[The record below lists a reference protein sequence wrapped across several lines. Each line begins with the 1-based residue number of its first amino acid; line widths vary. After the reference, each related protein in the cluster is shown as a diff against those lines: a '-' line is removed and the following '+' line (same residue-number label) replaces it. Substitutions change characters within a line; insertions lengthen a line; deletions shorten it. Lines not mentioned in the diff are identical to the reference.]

1 MNEEQQNQP
10 HDHPEDEPQHAKST
24 EGSHPLATSLGA
36 VGGSVAGA
44 ALGRSI
50 IGGKVGTAIGG
61 VVGAIALGASANK
74 LAEFAQEAIDEIQ
87 PSGLGFGANDKPIEL
102 PRHYNWEELK
112 ALSKPQ
118 KGEIHHA

>member
-1 MNEEQQNQP
+1 MNEEQQQP
-10 HDHPEDEPQHAKST
+10 HDNPEDAQHAKSP
-24 EGSHPLATSLGA
+24 EDPHPLATSLGTVA
-36 VGGSVAGA
+36 GSVAGA

-50 IGGKVGTAIGG
+50 IGGKVGAAIGG
-61 VVGAIALGASANK
+61 VAGAIAGGASGNK

-112 ALSKPQ
+112 ARSKPQ
-118 KGEIHHA
+118 GREIDRA